1 MTVGDRIKQKR
12 LDLGLTQQDLA
23 ERMGYKTKSAI
34 SRVERDYE
42 QNLTLDRVALFAEA
56 LNVTPAFLMGW
67 EDESGA
73 KTILGQLGEAKMN
86 SIIREEK
93 QQKANDLYDRFENA
107 DPVIRRAVAEL
118 LGVALPDADVPHLK
132 SGNDQ

>member
-23 ERMGYKTKSAI
+23 ERMGYKTKSDI